1 MMFRKKPRLQYD
13 VREAGSM
20 LMSGSILGGPGV
32 FLAVSE
38 YCWSNVKFI
47 DITLSLVTILLFIF

>member
-1 MMFRKKPRLQYD
+1 MILRKKPRLQYD

-32 FLAVSE
+32 FLATSLSSIYFCDYIGVLL
-38 YCWSNVKFI
+38 VKR
-47 DITLSLVTILLFIF
+47 